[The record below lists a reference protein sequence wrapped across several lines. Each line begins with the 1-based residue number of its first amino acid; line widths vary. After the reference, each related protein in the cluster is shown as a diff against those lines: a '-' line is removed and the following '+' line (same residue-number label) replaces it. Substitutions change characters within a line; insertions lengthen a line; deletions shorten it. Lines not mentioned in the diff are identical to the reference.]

1 MTDKPSGEK
10 MIAGNRKAFH
20 DYHIVEQF
28 EAGLALTGT
37 EVKSLREGR
46 ASLQEGYVDI
56 RGGEAWLVDVHIPPY
71 SHGGYTN
78 HDPFRQRKLLL
89 HRRELEKLDAKVRE
103 RGYTVVPLKLY
114 FSKGRAKLMI
124 GLAKGKTFGDKRES
138 MREEQDRRETDRAI
152 RDRRRG

>member
-1 MTDKPSGEK
+1 MNDKPSGEK

-56 RGGEAWLVDVHIPPY
+56 RNGEAWLVDVHIPPY

-124 GLAKGKTFGDKRES
+124 GLAKGKTFGDKREA

>member
-20 DYHIVEQF
+20 DFHIVEQF
-28 EAGLALTGT
+28 EAGLVLTGT
-37 EVKSLREGR
+37 EVKSLREGH

-56 RGGEAWLVDVHIPPY
+56 RNGEAWLVDVHIPPY

-78 HDPFRQRKLLL
+78 HEPFRQRKLLL
-89 HRRELEKLDAKVRE
+89 HRRELEKLDTKVRE

-124 GLAKGKTFGDKRES
+124 GLAKGKTFGDKREA